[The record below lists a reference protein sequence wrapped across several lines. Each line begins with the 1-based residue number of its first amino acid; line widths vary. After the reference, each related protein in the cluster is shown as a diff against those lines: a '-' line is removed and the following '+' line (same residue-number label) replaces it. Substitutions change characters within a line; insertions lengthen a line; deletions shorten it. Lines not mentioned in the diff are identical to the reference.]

1 MFRKAKL
8 KVSEY
13 QIESTRPVQQNHR
26 YFLPKS
32 ISLEQKHN
40 IYHKVKQIGK
50 TIKGEKERRIR
61 NVKYVL
67 SASTINRFKWPT
79 FQVLPR
85 YHKYYNPYTA
95 RRQLRFP
102 TKKIGAKSIKAQEMS
117 ERREKR
123 RWNECH
129 GGISH
134 Y

>member
-50 TIKGEKERRIR
+50 NYK
-61 NVKYVL
+61 
-67 SASTINRFKWPT
+67 
-79 FQVLPR
+79 
-85 YHKYYNPYTA
+85 
-95 RRQLRFP
+95 
-102 TKKIGAKSIKAQEMS
+102 
-117 ERREKR
+117 REKKKEEE
-123 RWNECH
+123 NKTH
-129 GGISH
+129 PVIIAASN
-134 Y
+134 